1 LAFIPR
7 LSDATAKSAEGAIDM
22 LSNDDIDRLLA
33 IGEQQRAELLAQR
46 QDRATSEEG
55 SEGEGDGA
63 LAEMTGGTCTESS

>member
-1 LAFIPR
+1 
-7 LSDATAKSAEGAIDM
+7 M

-33 IGEQQRAELLAQR
+33 IGEQQRAELLAQGR
-46 QDRATSEEG
+46 DRAPADEG

>member
-1 LAFIPR
+1 
-7 LSDATAKSAEGAIDM
+7 M